1 MRKNTFFSA
10 FKEIDPRGGS
20 YIFFILSIILS
31 GFISYYISNEENT
44 IKYIEKTTDI
54 LLTVEIDIFAAFF
67 TVYSLVITFLQ
78 KKFIKH
84 LLKINEDYDYD
95 YLKYTLC
102 YMENIAYLYCVSI
115 LLTMTLK
122 IIASMLPDDYAFFSC
137 NFYNIMLSCLFL
149 FVFYFIVIRVI
160 FELKSMIFNAM
171 VLLKGSI
178 KLKIIEIEQ
187 GDLDD

>member
-20 YIFFILSIILS
+20 HIFFVLSIILS

-44 IKYIEKTTDI
+44 IRYIEKTTDI
-54 LLTVEIDIFAAFF
+54 LLTVEIGIFAAFF

-84 LLKINEDYDYD
+84 LLKINEVYNYD
-95 YLKYTLC
+95 YLKCTLD
-102 YMENIAYLYCVSI
+102 YIENIAYLYCLSI
-115 LLTMTLK
+115 FSTMVLK
-122 IIASMLPDDYAFFSC
+122 IIASILPAEYVFFSC
-137 NFYNIMLSCLFL
+137 NYHNTICSCLCL
-149 FVFYFIVIRVI
+149 FVFYFLVIRVI

-171 VLLKGSI
+171 FLLKGSI
-178 KLKIIEIEQ
+178 KLKIIEMEQ